1 MYFHFGCLIFFKKK
15 TGRVASLLNFGQIYK
30 PDSVLQTGIATLRSF
45 YHLSDAAYP
54 PTTGGQPLNVG
65 IHGLASCSG
74 VL

>member
-1 MYFHFGCLIFFKKK
+1 MLSCMTQPALIFC
-15 TGRVASLLNFGQIYK
+15 RQIYK
-30 PDSVLQTGIATLRSF
+30 PGSVLQTGISTLRSF
-45 YHLSDAAYP
+45 YHLSVAAYP